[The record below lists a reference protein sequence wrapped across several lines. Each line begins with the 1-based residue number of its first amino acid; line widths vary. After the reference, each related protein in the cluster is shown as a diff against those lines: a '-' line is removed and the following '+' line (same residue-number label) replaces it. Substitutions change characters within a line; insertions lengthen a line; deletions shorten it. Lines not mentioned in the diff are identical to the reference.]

1 MPRYINRNQLQKAT
15 DEEIEQ
21 FFSETVFEGIYS
33 SELKSKN
40 SDFYKGSISD
50 IKLEGRPT
58 NLVGLFLNVPHNSKD
73 IPEGPCSF
81 KCRMNIKALR
91 EQGFYKVNL
100 LGSTLTSIQKLTE
113 SNVTISEKE
122 SKEQELFDMWGV
134 EDCKC
139 IGYYHYDEESEV
151 YIVDDLRKPNF
162 DHIPYYPGDKE
173 KKPIRISYPHEIRG
187 IELNDYYLFTWKL
200 SHRNKYNPYE
210 IYLDFNTQPKAINPK
225 WFIDT
230 LFDDRHNDKSKNF
243 GSATNFLDTLSKQLS
258 AKESTFVY
266 ELLQNANDYPV
277 EGCCVDVEFHITDNY
292 LLFLHTGDKFNVRNI
307 SGICGINEKEK
318 VANKKTIGYK
328 GIGFKTVFLNNHYV
342 YLRTGDYSFRF
353 DEGETPE
360 KKVGGK
366 IKRLGAPFQ
375 ILPIWTKHNEVAKEV
390 NDIFDNSGDEFRV
403 QIALRPDNKNLLHIG
418 KNSYEN
424 LFREVFSDSNII
436 LFIPN
441 INSVSVFINGK

>member
-134 EDCKC
+134 EDCQC

-200 SHRNKYNPYE
+200 
-210 IYLDFNTQPKAINPK
+210 
-225 WFIDT
+225 
-230 LFDDRHNDKSKNF
+230 
-243 GSATNFLDTLSKQLS
+243 
-258 AKESTFVY
+258 
-266 ELLQNANDYPV
+266 
-277 EGCCVDVEFHITDNY
+277 
-292 LLFLHTGDKFNVRNI
+292 
-307 SGICGINEKEK
+307 
-318 VANKKTIGYK
+318 
-328 GIGFKTVFLNNHYV
+328 
-342 YLRTGDYSFRF
+342 
-353 DEGETPE
+353 
-360 KKVGGK
+360 
-366 IKRLGAPFQ
+366 
-375 ILPIWTKHNEVAKEV
+375 
-390 NDIFDNSGDEFRV
+390 
-403 QIALRPDNKNLLHIG
+403 
-418 KNSYEN
+418 
-424 LFREVFSDSNII
+424 
-436 LFIPN
+436 
-441 INSVSVFINGK
+441 